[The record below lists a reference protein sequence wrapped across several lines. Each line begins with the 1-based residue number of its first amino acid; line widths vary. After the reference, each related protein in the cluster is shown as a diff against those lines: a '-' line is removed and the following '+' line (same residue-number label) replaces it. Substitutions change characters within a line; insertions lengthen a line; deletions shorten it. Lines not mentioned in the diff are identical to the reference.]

1 MGLISWRT
9 NFVKGL
15 NYFGSVQYFNFKG
28 PNYLS
33 LMRFHY
39 AYMLY
44 YAHYAYTVSLN
55 FRKLWKE
62 KLTSWGKAILQ
73 SDWIIWFPLL
83 YFNFK
88 NFIYLN
94 SSLFIRNPCILHES
108 GVLFS
113 VFKNLLK
120 LKRGNLISW
129 GEPIL
134 QND

>member
-1 MGLISWRT
+1 MGLISWRS

-44 YAHYAYTVSLN
+44 YAHYAYTVSLD

-73 SDWIIWFPLL
+73 SD
-83 YFNFK
+83 
-88 NFIYLN
+88 
-94 SSLFIRNPCILHES
+94 
-108 GVLFS
+108 
-113 VFKNLLK
+113 
-120 LKRGNLISW
+120 
-129 GEPIL
+129 
-134 QND
+134 